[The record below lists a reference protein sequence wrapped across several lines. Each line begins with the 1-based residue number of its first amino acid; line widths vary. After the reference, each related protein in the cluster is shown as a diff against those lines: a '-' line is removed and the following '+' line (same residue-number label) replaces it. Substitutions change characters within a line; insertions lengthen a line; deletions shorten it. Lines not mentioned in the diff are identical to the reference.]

1 MEFFFVLAVMELR
14 LVRTTTIAI
23 AHGTN
28 LMRSLAIFIQK
39 PFQDMYSMTTMP
51 TSLTDNDGIV
61 KRI

>member
-1 MEFFFVLAVMELR
+1 MKKLHVIELR
-14 LVRTTTIAI
+14 FVRTTTIAI

-28 LMRSLAIFIQK
+28 LMRSSAIFVQK
-39 PFQDMYSMTTMP
+39 PFQDMYCMTTMP